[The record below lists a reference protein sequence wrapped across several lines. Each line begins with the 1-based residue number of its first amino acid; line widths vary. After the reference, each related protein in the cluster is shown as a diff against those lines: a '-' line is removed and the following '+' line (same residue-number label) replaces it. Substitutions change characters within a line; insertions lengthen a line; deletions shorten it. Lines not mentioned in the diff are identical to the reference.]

1 MVTKIYLDSFFR
13 IKPTNFLFCTLL
25 NYNSLKHAVR
35 LQPLIVPTKTETY
48 FVMKIFSLTLLVLIG
63 ILISPIAQAQSI
75 LIYDYFDTDPE
86 PTDLSGTL
94 VYAIP
99 DGAVKR
105 FSIKNMSDSVFNF
118 RIERVKIEEI
128 DGVFDFLACG
138 TTEGT
143 STAYSYVDVSPDD
156 PFITP
161 DTFQLQLD
169 VDAYLGSHY
178 LPEES
183 VGCSQYRY
191 YVLND
196 SSDRVDSIDVRYC
209 SSSGIDEN
217 YLEVSV
223 YPNPTHN
230 SVILASNNPI
240 NGTLLI
246 HDLSGRELINENIMN
261 SEKYELDVLSLDQGV
276 YMLTLFDP
284 NGNNTIFSS
293 KLTVR

>member
-1 MVTKIYLDSFFR
+1 
-13 IKPTNFLFCTLL
+13 
-25 NYNSLKHAVR
+25 
-35 LQPLIVPTKTETY
+35 
-48 FVMKIFSLTLLVLIG
+48 MKIFSFALLVLTG
-63 ILISPIAQAQSI
+63 IFISPIAQAQSI
-75 LIYDYFDTDPE
+75 IIYDYFDTDPE

-118 RIERVKIEEI
+118 RIERVKIEET
-128 DGVFDFLACG
+128 DGVFEFLACG

-143 STAYSYVDVSPDD
+143 STAYSYVDVSPND

-161 DTFQLQLD
+161 DTFQLELD

-178 LPEES
+178 LPGES

-209 SSSGIDEN
+209 SSSGLNEN

-223 YPNPTHN
+223 YPNPAQN
-230 SVILASNNPI
+230 NIILESNNPI

-246 HDLSGRELINENIMN
+246 HDLSGRELINEKITNAGKHELNISN
-261 SEKYELDVLSLDQGV
+261 LDQGV
-276 YMLTLFDP
+276 YTLTLFDP

-293 KLTVR
+293 KLTVK